1 MEIIFFLI
9 LIIIFIVFV
18 IVSKKSN
25 NTTPTNIELQG
36 MIYQQLDIPSD
47 QNIFLVQPGQKLL
60 VFNEGKLI
68 KKYESTFNVKTFL
81 QEVNAKKDNIKLS
94 DFQFIVFNE
103 KLFAQVPLKV
113 MDKVVLK
120 DKLYNVFL
128 KVSSNASIDFQVTDV
143 QKLLEYLSLY
153 QTSYSL
159 ATFMEDVQGKFY
171 GFFQSWIHQYALEQ
185 KVSLTTLNYFMID
198 LEKLLLPHL
207 KKQLLLMGVDL
218 VRFELANFSFES
230 DEEFQKLN
238 NLLIE
243 NLKYEILGYTY
254 KEERLKQFL
263 KSVGYSVPVN
273 LNESQVQEELPSMKD
288 FFK

>member
-1 MEIIFFLI
+1 
-9 LIIIFIVFV
+9 
-18 IVSKKSN
+18 
-25 NTTPTNIELQG
+25 

-159 ATFMEDVQGKFY
+159 ATFMEDVRGKFY

-185 KVSLTTLNYFMID
+185 KISLTTLNYFMID

-263 KSVGYSVPVN
+263 KTVGYSVPVN

>member
-18 IVSKKSN
+18 IVSKNSN

-153 QTSYSL
+153 RTSYSL

-263 KSVGYSVPVN
+263 KTVGYSVPVN